1 MAFLDLHDKRGF
13 RSIGSETRWSWRLD
27 QRAYSVRLIPAE
39 RNMLLSLT
47 VLFSALLAA
56 ILALQ
61 SLPAERPSFR
71 DAAVCE
77 KPIRLFLPFH

>member
-1 MAFLDLHDKRGF
+1 MTFLDLHD
-13 RSIGSETRWSWRLD
+13 W
-27 QRAYSVRLIPAE
+27 
-39 RNMLLSLT
+39 SLT
-47 VLFSALLAA
+47 VLFTALLAA